1 MHPYYLAGLMLTA
14 IACSSP
20 AVDNEPIGP
29 HDTIAIAGHTLYVP
43 PGVSVN
49 LFGQGLNGVRFL
61 ALGPGGA
68 VYATLSRSGT
78 IVRLTDAD
86 GDGVS
91 ESVVTVLSGLNNPS
105 GIAFRGDTLYFG
117 EQNAVKR
124 LDPGATTPIL
134 LAGLPGGPG
143 HDTRTIVFGP
153 DNLMYIAVGSSCN
166 ICDDTPPR
174 AAVTR
179 YNLDGS
185 NPHTFATGL
194 RNSVGLAFN
203 PATGELWANNND
215 RDNIGPNQ
223 SATDNLP
230 PERLNIVKDGK
241 WYGWPQC
248 YLPGKP
254 NPEYSGADCSGVEPP
269 ALTVQAHSA
278 PLGLAFYTGTM
289 FPAEYRG
296 DALMTYHGSWNR
308 DTPTGAKVVRV
319 RVQNGRP
326 VSTEDFVTGWQ
337 LPDGRRWG
345 RPVAVVVAAD
355 GALLV
360 SDDYA
365 GRIWRVTFGN

>member
-1 MHPYYLAGLMLTA
+1 MYPYSLVGLVLTA
-14 IACSSP
+14 IACRSP
-20 AVDNEPIGP
+20 AVDNGPIGP
-29 HDTIAIAGHTLYVP
+29 HDTIAIAGHTLNVP

-49 LFGQGLNGVRFL
+49 LFGEGLNGVRFL

-78 IVRLTDAD
+78 IARLTDAD

-105 GIAFRGDTLYFG
+105 GVAFRGDTLYFA
-117 EQNAVKR
+117 EPNAVKR
-124 LDPGATTPIL
+124 LDPGATTPTL
-134 LAGLPGGPG
+134 LADLPSGPG
-143 HDTRTIVFGP
+143 HDTRTIAFGP

-166 ICDDTPPR
+166 ICDDAPPR

-230 PERLNIVKDGK
+230 PERLNILEDGK
-241 WYGWPQC
+241 WYGLPQC
-248 YLPGKP
+248 YLPASK
-254 NPEYSGADCSGVEPP
+254 PEYACADCSGVEP
-269 ALTVQAHSA
+269 ARA
-278 PLGLAFYTGTM
+278 
-289 FPAEYRG
+289 
-296 DALMTYHGSWNR
+296 HGSG
-308 DTPTGAKVVRV
+308 TPRAARTRV
-319 RVQNGRP
+319 LYGHD
-326 VSTEDFVTGWQ
+326 VS
-337 LPDGRRWG
+337 
-345 RPVAVVVAAD
+345 A
-355 GALLV
+355 
-360 SDDYA
+360 
-365 GRIWRVTFGN
+365 